1 LLFCHL
7 IVKIDEESVKSE
19 GDRGLAQAVIG
30 VTATLRQDVDQTV
43 AQRPL
48 GRFVRADFDYVEGVA
63 EAGGIPVVLPPVVE
77 LRAAEALLDGMDG
90 LLLSGGS
97 DLHPGYYG
105 EEPLPELGVTIPER
119 DAFEM
124 TLLQHALRRN
134 IPIFGICRGM
144 QVLNVALGGTLY
156 QDLPSQMDH
165 MVLLGH
171 RQETPKWQPT
181 HEVEVDGGS
190 KVAGI
195 MGTGELKVNSYHHQA
210 IKDLASD
217 LVAAA
222 CSPDGVIEAVES
234 SDLSKR
240 WVIGVQWHAE
250 AMRDTGPAHQRLFEA
265 HVSAA
270 ERHALRRA
278 AA

>member
-1 LLFCHL
+1 LLFRRS
-7 IVKIDEESVKSE
+7 IVKINEEGVKLE
-19 GDRGLAQAVIG
+19 GDRGLAPVIG
-30 VTATLRQDVDQTV
+30 VTATLRQDVDGV

-63 EAGGIPVVLPPVVE
+63 AAGGVPVVLPPLVE
-77 LRAAEALLDGMDG
+77 PRAAEALLDGMDG

-97 DLHPGYYG
+97 DLDPTYYG
-105 EEPLPELGVTIPER
+105 EEPVPELGVTIPER
-119 DAFEM
+119 DAFEIA
-124 TLLQHALRRN
+124 LLEHALRRS

-181 HEVEVDGGS
+181 HEVRVDEDS
-190 KVAGI
+190 RIATI
-195 MGTGELKVNSYHHQA
+195 MGTAELKVNSYHHQA
-210 IKDLASD
+210 VKELASG
-217 LVAAA
+217 LVAVAS
-222 CSPDGVIEAVES
+222 SPDGVIEAVES
-234 SDLSKR
+234 TEPSKR
-240 WVIGVQWHAE
+240 WMIGVQWHAE
-250 AMRDTGPAHQRLFEA
+250 AMRDAGPEHRKLFEA
-265 HVSAA
+265 HVLAA